1 MRFSW
6 ILLFLFV
13 RTPLLAQGAAGQPRR
28 AWELALILLA
38 MLAAAVLLDLNR
50 RLSRS
55 QAKLTE
61 ELDEH
66 RRIEAILSQ
75 SDQRHI
81 ELLGHLGLGFFQ
93 TSLDGRLLKV
103 NQALASWAG
112 YSSPDELVA
121 AVSNVREVYANPS
134 HRTELLAQVLQSDAP
149 VTFEDQFKGRT
160 GEKSSARATL
170 RAVRDGH
177 GRPLYL
183 EGAIEDLTVL
193 KRTLEL
199 ADAQRYLGDRLATA
213 CNLSQALRPCLETAI
228 RLAEMD
234 SGEIFL
240 VDQGSSAPVAAES
253 VGSMPT
259 HSQGSGWPEGSGE
272 PVCTL
277 NAQASDSSAAGKT
290 VLARATVPILHED
303 QCIGWLVTS
312 SHTSREIPD
321 FSRAALETIAAQ
333 ISSAIVRIQA
343 QEALAAS
350 QRQLRALFDSLNDF
364 LVITDLQGYILDANQ
379 SVLERLG
386 WSQPELRG
394 KHLAD
399 VYSADLR
406 NRFDALP
413 APANELGL
421 VLETLLGGGTEI
433 PVEVKLSPGIWDGQ
447 KVIIGVG
454 RDLSERRKS
463 EAQSVALREKT
474 ALLKEIHHRVKN
486 NLQVVSSLLSLQA
499 ARIESSQERQP
510 FRDSQARVQAM
521 ALLHEQLYQSQD
533 LSRIDFSSYLRT
545 LAAEVLRVSR
555 RSQEIAL
562 RFELKPVWVN
572 SEIATPCGL
581 IVNEL
586 ITNSCK
592 YAFPS
597 SGGEICLALD
607 EDEGHNLILR
617 IGDDGVGLPADLDFR
632 KATTLGLQLVDDMVS
647 QLKGSWT
654 VEPSSGTTFRIV
666 VPDQAPE
673 RGNGVTHGACFSSGG

>member
-6 ILLFLFV
+6 IFLFLFV
-13 RTPLLAQGAAGQPRR
+13 RTPLLAQGAAWQPRR

-50 RLSRS
+50 RLRRS
-55 QAKLTE
+55 QSKLTE

-66 RRIEAILSQ
+66 RRIEAMLCQ

-81 ELLGHLGLGFFQ
+81 ELVGHLGLGFFQ

-149 VTFEDQFKGRT
+149 ITFEDQFKGRT
-160 GEKSSARATL
+160 GEKSTARATL

-213 CNLSQALRPCLETAI
+213 CSLRQALRPCLETAI

-234 SGEIFL
+234 SGEISL
-240 VDQGSSAPVAAES
+240 VDHGPPAPALAGYTGCMESSEA
-253 VGSMPT
+253 
-259 HSQGSGWPEGSGE
+259 SGWPEGSGE

-277 NAQASDSSAAGKT
+277 NAQACDSTCVDTT

-406 NRFDALP
+406 NRFDALH

-433 PVEVKLSPGIWDGQ
+433 PVEVKLSPGIWNGQ

-499 ARIESSQERQP
+499 ARMQSSQERQP

-555 RSQEIAL
+555 RSKEITL
-562 RFELKPVWVN
+562 RLELKPVWVN

-647 QLKGSWT
+647 QLKGSWA

-666 VPDQAPE
+666 VPDQGPE

>member
-1 MRFSW
+1 MKFSR
-6 ILLFLFV
+6 IFLLLCAE
-13 RTPLLAQGAAGQPRR
+13 TPLWSQDTERRPQR
-28 AWELALILLA
+28 AWEFILILLG
-38 MLAAAVLLDLNR
+38 MLAVAVLLDLNR
-50 RLSRS
+50 RLRRS
-55 QAKLTE
+55 QSKLTE
-61 ELDEH
+61 ELDEQ
-66 RRIEAILSQ
+66 RRIEAVLCQ
-75 SDQRHI
+75 SDERHI

-112 YSSPDELVA
+112 YASPDELVA
-121 AVSNVREVYANPS
+121 AVYDVREVYANPS
-134 HRTELLAQVLQSDAP
+134 HRTELVAQLLHRDTP
-149 VTFEDQFKGRT
+149 ITFEDQFKRRT
-160 GEKSSARATL
+160 GEKCSGRVTL
-170 RAVRDGH
+170 SAVRDEH

-240 VDQGSSAPVAAES
+240 VNHGSAAPVLAGYVGGTES
-253 VGSMPT
+253 SEA
-259 HSQGSGWPEGSGE
+259 SGGPEGAPE

-277 NAQASDSSAAGKT
+277 NAPACDPSGAGQT

-312 SHTSREIPD
+312 SHTSPEIPD

-333 ISSAIVRIQA
+333 ISSAIARIQA

-379 SVLERLG
+379 SVLDRLG
-386 WSQPELRG
+386 WNQPELRG

-406 NRFDALP
+406 DRFDALH

-421 VLETLLGGGTEI
+421 VLETLLGGGAEI

-447 KVIIGVG
+447 QVIIGVG

-486 NLQVVSSLLSLQA
+486 NLQVISSLLSLQA
-499 ARIESSQERQP
+499 ARMQSSQERQP

-533 LSRIDFSSYLRT
+533 LSRIDFGAYLGT
-545 LAAEVLRVSR
+545 LAAEILRVSR
-555 RSQEIAL
+555 RSKDISL
-562 RFELKPVWVN
+562 RLELQSVWVN
-572 SEIATPCGL
+572 SDIATPCGL

-592 YAFPS
+592 YAFPAS
-597 SGGEICLALD
+597 SGEIRLALA
-607 EDEGHNLILR
+607 EDEQHNLVLR
-617 IGDDGVGLPADLDFR
+617 IGDDGVGLPAELDFR

-673 RGNGVTHGACFSSGG
+673 RGNGVTDGACISSGG